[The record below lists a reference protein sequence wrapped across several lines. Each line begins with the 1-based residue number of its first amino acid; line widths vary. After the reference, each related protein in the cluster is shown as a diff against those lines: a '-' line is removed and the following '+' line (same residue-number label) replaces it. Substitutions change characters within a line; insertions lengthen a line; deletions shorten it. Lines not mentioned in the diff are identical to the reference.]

1 MPMIEFILIDL
12 PTESIPVNSQK
23 PRSARLIAVKT
34 FQNALDKFLF
44 KFVDCFVEM
53 DSAVHHQAN
62 QRFQLLLH
70 SSTLRT

>member
-12 PTESIPVNSQK
+12 PAESIPVNSKK

-34 FQNALDKFLF
+34 FQNAFDKFLF
-44 KFVDCFVEM
+44 KFIDCFVEM
-53 DSAVHHQAN
+53 DSAFHHQAD